1 MVLLQ
6 DIMCMHELNLTML
19 RNNGLKWVFFFQMYF
34 TYANDFL
41 QHLIHFQIKSLI
53 FTHVLIFKNP
63 LCRVVC
69 RFIYHIS
76 LLSMDFFFLSK
87 KKKNYSDNIL
97 FELVFF
103 LHTLCFLVPKCVK
116 AGVCKSV

>member
-34 TYANDFL
+34 IYANDFL

-76 LLSMDFFFLSK
+76 LLSMDFFFK
-87 KKKNYSDNIL
+87 
-97 FELVFF
+97 
-103 LHTLCFLVPKCVK
+103 
-116 AGVCKSV
+116 